1 MMSVQTGDTKMDEAY
16 AKLKG
21 YVDKFDNFNAFENY
35 FFSIAKTDDN
45 KKLNKWLLKVL
56 FAELKQKNTLTLGED
71 FERLLTLVDGD
82 KRQSLIKWLE
92 DSLMKVGG

>member
-35 FFSIAKTDDN
+35 FFSIAKTDDH
-45 KKLNKWLLKVL
+45 KKLTK
-56 FAELKQKNTLTLGED
+56 
-71 FERLLTLVDGD
+71 
-82 KRQSLIKWLE
+82 
-92 DSLMKVGG
+92 